1 LGGDEFAILLAD
13 AQDVSTVELVCRR
26 IVDSF
31 ATEVP
36 FKGKTMRTPP
46 SIGIAMFPADGETQD
61 VLYKCAD
68 LALYDAKNTGRNTW
82 RWYHSKLSV

>member
-1 LGGDEFAILLAD
+1 
-13 AQDVSTVELVCRR
+13 
-26 IVDSF
+26 
-31 ATEVP
+31 
-36 FKGKTMRTPP
+36 MRTPP